1 MLIFLGSA
9 KKNPGKIAPEAIAE
23 AEAAKITLYAEIAEH
38 TADALQIKK
47 EINLAQQGQ
56 VIASKKV
63 YAGSEIRIGQK
74 NYETK
79 QDREGGLFKLGDK
92 GELVVN

>member
-1 MLIFLGSA
+1 MRNR
-9 KKNPGKIAPEAIAE
+9 KAPAAE
-23 AEAAKITLYAEIAEH
+23 AEAAKIALYAEIAEH

-74 NYETK
+74 HYEAK

-92 GELVVN
+92 GELVYD